1 MGGGFTHGNNK
12 QAIAAAWTMDATYC
26 SRITILYLIRC
37 HVLIAGITSA
47 ACIHPKQLE
56 N

>member
-37 HVLIAGITSA
+37 HVLIAGILHQQHAYIQTA
-47 ACIHPKQLE
+47 
-56 N
+56 